1 MRFSARTQG
10 RGLAGLSRSLDPS
23 NALDRALRDSAEEVR
38 AEAVDALER
47 DSGATANTLA
57 NSLEVEHL
65 QPLAYRVV
73 SKAPLAWFREFGA
86 LRRAQRPWLRP
97 ALDRVRPRIVR
108 RIGKAIRRIAAR
120 RHPGRGAAR

>member
-10 RGLAGLSRSLDPS
+10 RGLAGLSRSLDRS

-47 DSGATANTLA
+47 GGGATANALA
-57 NSLEVEHL
+57 NSLEVEHTR
-65 QPLAYRVV
+65 PLAYRVV

-86 LRRAQRPWLRP
+86 MRRAQRPWLRP
-97 ALDRVRPRIVR
+97 ALDRARPRILARVAQALR
-108 RIGKAIRRIAAR
+108 RTFRRQN
-120 RHPGRGAAR
+120 